1 MDMALS
7 EITLVVFTTIAPAGA
22 LGYVFLAAGILFTRD
37 DDRAK
42 KLSTYLIVPLLLAL
56 VGLIASA
63 THLGTP
69 ANALYVLSGIGR
81 SPLSN
86 EVVAAAL
93 FLALGGAAWIL
104 SFGHRERDAL
114 STFGLVAASC
124 AALVFVVFVSLAY
137 SVETIPTWNMPLA
150 PLTLWM
156 NALVGGPLV
165 ALLSFLCADVMSS
178 RRFALACGVCSVA
191 GALANVLLLA
201 LEYRALS
208 GIVTTVAVGA
218 DLVPFMPVA
227 IVFFFICSIVGALLA
242 SFAALRRGFATL
254 AGRRRRI
261 VYGVC
266 AVAIVLA
273 GCFAVRFSF
282 YAMYMTWGV

>member
-22 LGYVFLAAGILFTRD
+22 LGYAFLSAAIMLTRD

-42 KLSTYLIVPLLLAL
+42 KLSGYLIAPLLLAL

-69 ANALYVLSGIGR
+69 ANALYVLAGVGR

-104 SFGHRERDAL
+104 SFGHRKRDAL
-114 STFGLVAASC
+114 SVLGLVAASC
-124 AALVFVVFVSLAY
+124 AALVFVAFVSLAY
-137 SVETIPTWNMPLA
+137 AVETIPTWDMPIA

-156 NALVGGPLV
+156 NALASGPLV
-165 ALLSFLCADVMSS
+165 ALLSFLCADVMPS
-178 RRFALACGVCSVA
+178 RRFALACAACSA
-191 GALANVLLLA
+191 AAALINVLLLVF
-201 LEYRALS
+201 EYRALS
-208 GIVTTVAVGA
+208 GIVTTVAVGS
-218 DLVPFMPVA
+218 DLVPFMPAA
-227 IVFFFICSIVGALLA
+227 IAVFFLCSLAGMLLCLMV
-242 SFAALRRGFATL
+242 ALRRGFATL

-261 VYGVC
+261 AYGIC
-266 AVAIVLA
+266 AVAVVLA